1 MKNIVI
7 YGDGIIGKLTA
18 VVLSDFFN
26 VYLIINKKS
35 KSLDK
40 KQARYFSIN
49 LLSKFMFLKYRLWDD
64 IKKNSII
71 GYDEILTWHESL
83 SEDILFRSRDIAF
96 DKLGYIVK
104 DLDIIESLDN
114 HLSAKKNIF
123 KLDSGD
129 SDEIDNINTVFNIKS
144 DHVTK
149 DFLKH
154 HPCRY
159 NNIVY
164 DQKALVMNLSLKKGI
179 SENIALQR
187 FDKNQIQG
195 MLPISNNQYN
205 LIWSANSSFVDELEG
220 YNNTQII
227 NLLNKNFKG
236 RVSQINDISSPITF
250 PLTGFN
256 STKYILDNFVL
267 IGGAAHSIHPMA
279 GLGLNMGI
287 QDIYFLQK
295 FIKVEGPIDDALSS
309 YERSCIINNNRF
321 FRTINFLMHFF
332 TGGRTSNIVR
342 SKSLLFFNKN
352 KFLKDKAIK
361 IATGLDVL
369 ELESESKDQYCKPSY

>member
-7 YGDGIIGKLTA
+7 YGDGVIGKLTA
-18 VVLSDFFN
+18 VALSDFFN
-26 VYLIINKKS
+26 VYLVINKKS
-35 KSLDK
+35 KSLEK

-64 IKKNSII
+64 IQKNSII

-96 DKLGYIVK
+96 DKLGYIIK

-114 HLSAKKNIF
+114 HLSAIKNIF

-129 SDEIDNINTVFNIKS
+129 SDQIDNINTIFNIKS

-149 DFLKH
+149 DFLNH

-159 NNIVY
+159 NKIIY
-164 DQKALVMNLSLKKGI
+164 DQKALVLNLSLKNDINK
-179 SENIALQR
+179 NIALQR

-205 LIWSANSSFVDELEG
+205 LIWSANSSFIDELKG
-220 YNNTQII
+220 YSNTQII
-227 NLLNKNFKG
+227 NLLNKHFEG
-236 RVSQINDISSPITF
+236 RLGQITDISSPITF

-295 FIKVEGPIDDALSS
+295 YIKEEGSIDDALGS
-309 YERSCIINNNRF
+309 YERSCIINNSRF
-321 FRTINFLMHFF
+321 FRTINFLMQFF
-332 TGGRTSNIVR
+332 TDGRKPNIVR
-342 SKSLLFFNKN
+342 SKSLLIFNKN
-352 KFLKDKAIK
+352 KYLKNKVIK
-361 IATGLDVL
+361 IATGLDAL
-369 ELESESKDQYCKPSY
+369 KSESKDQYCKPSY

>member
-18 VVLSDFFN
+18 VALSDFFN
-26 VYLIINKKS
+26 VYLVINKKS
-35 KSLDK
+35 KSLEN

-49 LLSKFMFLKYRLWDD
+49 LLSKFMFMKYRLWDD
-64 IKKNSII
+64 IRKNSII

-96 DKLGYIVK
+96 DKLGYIIK

-114 HLSAKKNIF
+114 HLSAIKNIF

-129 SDEIDNINTVFNIKS
+129 SDQIDNINTIFNIKS

-149 DFLKH
+149 DFLNH

-159 NNIVY
+159 NKIIY
-164 DQKALVMNLSLKKGI
+164 DQKALVLNLSLKNDINK
-179 SENIALQR
+179 NIALQR

-205 LIWSANSSFVDELEG
+205 LIWSANSSFIDELKG
-220 YNNTQII
+220 YSNTQII
-227 NLLNKNFKG
+227 NLLNKHFEG
-236 RVSQINDISSPITF
+236 RLGQITDISSPITF

-295 FIKVEGPIDDALSS
+295 YIKEEGSIDDALGS
-309 YERSCIINNNRF
+309 YERSCIINNSRF
-321 FRTINFLMHFF
+321 FRTINFLMQFF
-332 TGGRTSNIVR
+332 TDGRKPNIVR
-342 SKSLLFFNKN
+342 SKSLLIFNKN
-352 KFLKDKAIK
+352 KYLKNKVIK
-361 IATGLDVL
+361 IATGLDAL
-369 ELESESKDQYCKPSY
+369 KSESKDQYCKPSY

>member
-26 VYLIINKKS
+26 VYLVINKKS

-64 IKKNSII
+64 IQKNSII
-71 GYDEILTWHESL
+71 GYDEILTWHEAL
-83 SEDILFRSRDIAF
+83 SEDILFRSRDVAF

-123 KLDSGD
+123 KLDSED
-129 SDEIDNINTVFNIKS
+129 SDKIDNINTIFNIKS
-144 DHVTK
+144 DHVTR
-149 DFLKH
+149 DFLNH
-154 HPCRY
+154 HPCQY

-164 DQKALVMNLSLKKGI
+164 DQKALVLNLILKKNI
-179 SENIALQR
+179 NENTALQR

-205 LIWSANSSFVDELEG
+205 LIWSANSSFVDELQG
-220 YNNTQII
+220 YSNTQII

-236 RVSQINDISSPITF
+236 RVGEIADISPPVTF

-295 FIKVEGPIDDALSS
+295 YIKAEDSIDDALSS
-309 YERSCIINNNRF
+309 YERSCIINNSRF
-321 FRTINFLMHFF
+321 FRTINFLMQFF
-332 TGGRTSNIVR
+332 TSGRTPNIVR
-342 SKSLLFFNKN
+342 SKSLLIFNKN
-352 KFLKDKAIK
+352 KFLKDKVIK

-369 ELESESKDQYCKPSY
+369 KSESKDQYCKPSY

>member
-26 VYLIINKKS
+26 VYLVINKKP
-35 KSLDK
+35 KSLEK
-40 KQARYFSIN
+40 KQTRYFSIN
-49 LLSKFMFLKYRLWDD
+49 LLSKFMFMKYRLWDD
-64 IKKNSII
+64 IQKNSII

-104 DLDIIESLDN
+104 DIDIIKSLDN

-123 KLDSGD
+123 KLDSRD

-164 DQKALVMNLSLKKGI
+164 DQKALVLNLSLKKGI

-205 LIWSANSSFVDELEG
+205 LIWSANSSFVDELQG
-220 YNNTQII
+220 YSNTQII

-236 RVSQINDISSPITF
+236 RVGEITDISPPITF
-250 PLTGFN
+250 QLTGFN

-295 FIKVEGPIDDALSS
+295 SIKVEGSIDDALSS
-309 YERSCIINNNRF
+309 YERSCIINNSRF
-321 FRTINFLMHFF
+321 FRTINFLMQFF
-332 TGGRTSNIVR
+332 TSGQTSTIVR
-342 SKSLLFFNKN
+342 SKSLLIFNKN
-352 KFLKDKAIK
+352 KFLKDKVIK

-369 ELESESKDQYCKPSY
+369 KSESKDQYCKPSY

>member
-18 VVLSDFFN
+18 VVLSEFFN
-26 VYLIINKKS
+26 VYLVINKKF
-35 KSLDK
+35 KSLEK

-49 LLSKFMFLKYRLWDD
+49 LLSKFMFMKYSLWDH
-64 IKKNSII
+64 ILKNSII

-96 DKLGYIVK
+96 DKLGYIIRDV
-104 DLDIIESLDN
+104 DIIESLDN
-114 HLSAKKNIF
+114 HLSTKKNIF

-129 SDEIDNINTVFNIKS
+129 LDKIGNINTVFNIKS

-149 DFLKH
+149 DFLNH

-159 NNIVY
+159 KNIAY
-164 DQKALVMNLSLKKGI
+164 EQKALVLNLSLKNDINK
-179 SENIALQR
+179 NIALQR

-205 LIWSANSSFVDELEG
+205 LIWSANSSFVDELQG
-220 YNNTQII
+220 YSDTQII

-236 RVSQINDISSPITF
+236 RVGQITHISSPITF

-295 FIKVEGPIDDALSS
+295 YIKAEGSIDDALSS

-321 FRTINFLMHFF
+321 FRTINFLMQFF
-332 TGGRTSNIVR
+332 TDGRTPNIVR
-342 SKSLLFFNKN
+342 SKSLLIFNKN
-352 KFLKDKAIK
+352 KYLKDEVIK

-369 ELESESKDQYCKPSY
+369 KSESKDQYCKPSY

>member
-18 VVLSDFFN
+18 VALSDFFN
-26 VYLIINKKS
+26 VYLVINKKS
-35 KSLDK
+35 KSLEN

-49 LLSKFMFLKYRLWDD
+49 LLSKFMFMKYRLWDD
-64 IKKNSII
+64 IRKNSII

-96 DKLGYIVK
+96 DKLGYIIK

-114 HLSAKKNIF
+114 HLSAIKNIF

-129 SDEIDNINTVFNIKS
+129 SDQIDNINTIFNIKS

-149 DFLKH
+149 DFLNH

-159 NNIVY
+159 NKIIY
-164 DQKALVMNLSLKKGI
+164 DQQALVLNLSLKNDINK
-179 SENIALQR
+179 NIALQR

-205 LIWSANSSFVDELEG
+205 LIWSANSSFIDELKG
-220 YNNTQII
+220 YSNTQII
-227 NLLNKNFKG
+227 NLLNKHFEG
-236 RVSQINDISSPITF
+236 RLGQITDISSPITF

-295 FIKVEGPIDDALSS
+295 YIKEEGSIDDALGS
-309 YERSCIINNNRF
+309 YERSCIINNSRF
-321 FRTINFLMHFF
+321 FRTINFLMQFF
-332 TGGRTSNIVR
+332 TDGRKPNIVR
-342 SKSLLFFNKN
+342 SKSLLIFNKN
-352 KFLKDKAIK
+352 KYLKNKVIK
-361 IATGLDVL
+361 IATGLDAL
-369 ELESESKDQYCKPSY
+369 KSESKDQYCKPSY

>member
-83 SEDILFRSRDIAF
+83 SEDILFRSRDVSF

-114 HLSAKKNIF
+114 LLSVKKNIF

-129 SDEIDNINTVFNIKS
+129 ADKIDNINTIFNIKS
-144 DHVTK
+144 DHVTR
-149 DFLKH
+149 DFLNQ

-159 NNIVY
+159 NNIAY
-164 DQKALVMNLSLKKGI
+164 DQKALVLNLIMKKDI
-179 SENIALQR
+179 NETIALQR
-187 FDKNQIQG
+187 FAKNQIQG

-205 LIWSANSSFVDELEG
+205 LIWSANSSFVDELQG
-220 YNNTQII
+220 YSNTQII

-236 RVSQINDISSPITF
+236 RVGEITDISPPITF
-250 PLTGFN
+250 PLTDFN

-279 GLGLNMGI
+279 
-287 QDIYFLQK
+287 
-295 FIKVEGPIDDALSS
+295 
-309 YERSCIINNNRF
+309 
-321 FRTINFLMHFF
+321 
-332 TGGRTSNIVR
+332 
-342 SKSLLFFNKN
+342 
-352 KFLKDKAIK
+352 
-361 IATGLDVL
+361 
-369 ELESESKDQYCKPSY
+369 

>member
-26 VYLIINKKS
+26 VYLVINKKP
-35 KSLDK
+35 KSLEK

-49 LLSKFMFLKYRLWDD
+49 LLSKFMFMKYRLWDD

-71 GYDEILTWHESL
+71 GYDEILTWHEAL

-104 DLDIIESLDN
+104 DLDIIKSLDN

-123 KLDSGD
+123 TLDSGD
-129 SDEIDNINTVFNIKS
+129 SGEIDNINTLFNIKS
-144 DHVTK
+144 DNVTK

-164 DQKALVMNLSLKKGI
+164 DQKALVLNLNLKKDI

-205 LIWSANSSFVDELEG
+205 LI
-220 YNNTQII
+220 
-227 NLLNKNFKG
+227 
-236 RVSQINDISSPITF
+236 
-250 PLTGFN
+250 
-256 STKYILDNFVL
+256 
-267 IGGAAHSIHPMA
+267 
-279 GLGLNMGI
+279 
-287 QDIYFLQK
+287 
-295 FIKVEGPIDDALSS
+295 
-309 YERSCIINNNRF
+309 
-321 FRTINFLMHFF
+321 
-332 TGGRTSNIVR
+332 
-342 SKSLLFFNKN
+342 
-352 KFLKDKAIK
+352 
-361 IATGLDVL
+361 
-369 ELESESKDQYCKPSY
+369 

>member
-18 VVLSDFFN
+18 VALSDFFN
-26 VYLIINKKS
+26 VYLVINKKS
-35 KSLDK
+35 KSLEN

-49 LLSKFMFLKYRLWDD
+49 LLSKFMFMKYMLWDD
-64 IKKNSII
+64 IRKNSII

-96 DKLGYIVK
+96 DKLGYIIK

-114 HLSAKKNIF
+114 HLSAIKNIF

-129 SDEIDNINTVFNIKS
+129 SDQIDNINTIFNIKS

-149 DFLKH
+149 DFLNH

-159 NNIVY
+159 NKIIY
-164 DQKALVMNLSLKKGI
+164 DQKALVLNLSLKNDINK
-179 SENIALQR
+179 NIALQR

-205 LIWSANSSFVDELEG
+205 LIWSANSSFIDELKG
-220 YNNTQII
+220 YSNTQII
-227 NLLNKNFKG
+227 NLLNKHFEG
-236 RVSQINDISSPITF
+236 RLGQITDISSPITF

-295 FIKVEGPIDDALSS
+295 YIKEEGSTDDALGS
-309 YERSCIINNNRF
+309 YERSCIINNSRF
-321 FRTINFLMHFF
+321 FRTINFLMQFF
-332 TGGRTSNIVR
+332 TDGRKPNIVR
-342 SKSLLFFNKN
+342 SKSLLIFNKN
-352 KFLKDKAIK
+352 KYLKNKVIK
-361 IATGLDVL
+361 IATGLDAL
-369 ELESESKDQYCKPSY
+369 KSESKDQYCKPSH